1 MRVEYTKR
9 ATDDLR
15 KVSKESRVFGHRVAA
30 AVEARIREIIARIS
44 ERPEA
49 AARIIERPGMYVV
62 PLIRYPYKIFYRV
75 LEDWIR
81 VLHIRHSSRRPWT
94 CSAANSG
101 LFDHLLGR
109 RPAMVKQRDFRGDI
123 PVSRGDYRQ

>member
-15 KVSKESRVFGHRVAA
+15 KVSKESRAFGHSVAA
-30 AVEARIREIIARIS
+30 AVEARIREMIARIS

-62 PLIRYPYKIFYRV
+62 PLVRYPYKIFYRV
-75 LEDWIR
+75 LEDRIR

-94 CSAANSG
+94 
-101 LFDHLLGR
+101 
-109 RPAMVKQRDFRGDI
+109 RDR
-123 PVSRGDYRQ
+123 

>member
-15 KVSKESRVFGHRVAA
+15 KVSTESRAFGHNVAA

-49 AARIIERPGMYVV
+49 AARIVERPGMYVV

-75 LEDWIR
+75 LKDRIR

-94 CSAANSG
+94 
-101 LFDHLLGR
+101 
-109 RPAMVKQRDFRGDI
+109 RDR
-123 PVSRGDYRQ
+123 

>member
-15 KVSKESRVFGHRVAA
+15 KVSRESRAFGNNVAA

-49 AARIIERPGMYVV
+49 AAWIVERLGMYVV
-62 PLIRYPYKIFYRV
+62 ALIRYPYKIFYRV
-75 LEDWIR
+75 LKDRIR
-81 VLHIRHSSRRPWT
+81 VLRIRHSSRRPWT
-94 CSAANSG
+94 
-101 LFDHLLGR
+101 
-109 RPAMVKQRDFRGDI
+109 RDR
-123 PVSRGDYRQ
+123 

>member
-15 KVSKESRVFGHRVAA
+15 KVSTESRAFGHNVAA

-49 AARIIERPGMYVV
+49 
-62 PLIRYPYKIFYRV
+62 
-75 LEDWIR
+75 
-81 VLHIRHSSRRPWT
+81 LH
-94 CSAANSG
+94 G
-101 LFDHLLGR
+101 
-109 RPAMVKQRDFRGDI
+109 
-123 PVSRGDYRQ
+123 

>member
-9 ATDDLR
+9 ATDHLR
-15 KVSKESRVFGHRVAA
+15 KVSKKSRAFGYSVAA

-49 AARIIERPGMYVV
+49 AAQIIERPGMYVV

-75 LEDWIR
+75 LEDRIR

-94 CSAANSG
+94 
-101 LFDHLLGR
+101 
-109 RPAMVKQRDFRGDI
+109 RDR
-123 PVSRGDYRQ
+123 